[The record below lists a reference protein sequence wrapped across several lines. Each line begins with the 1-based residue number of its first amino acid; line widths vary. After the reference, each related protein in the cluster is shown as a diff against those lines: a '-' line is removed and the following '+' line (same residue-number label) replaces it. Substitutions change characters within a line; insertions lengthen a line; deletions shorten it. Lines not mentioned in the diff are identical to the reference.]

1 MGGEGVYE
9 GGEVCEKLRNIS
21 LSRKDG
27 KGGILIHVAQ
37 KANLQNLRIFVV
49 ESASLR
55 QKSEW

>member
-9 GGEVCEKLRNIS
+9 EGGVRKELRNTP

-37 KANLQNLRIFVV
+37 KANLQNLRNIFA
-49 ESASLR
+49 EYNAPS
-55 QKSEW
+55 